1 MSTIPVF
8 SAFFDAF
15 ALDRMRPHARSPND
29 STPTASVPIL
39 VVSPRREHPMPDLTI
54 TAQKF
59 KDDTNRSFHTRSA
72 ALKLVTTILDGID
85 ESANETFH
93 RVHPWASDRF

>member
-1 MSTIPVF
+1 
-8 SAFFDAF
+8 
-15 ALDRMRPHARSPND
+15 
-29 STPTASVPIL
+29 
-39 VVSPRREHPMPDLTI
+39 MPDLTI